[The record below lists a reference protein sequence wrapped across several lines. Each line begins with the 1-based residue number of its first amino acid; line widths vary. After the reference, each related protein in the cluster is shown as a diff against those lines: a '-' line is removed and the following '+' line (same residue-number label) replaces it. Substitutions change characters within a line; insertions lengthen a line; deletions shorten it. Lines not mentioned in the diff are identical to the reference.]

1 LVDISL
7 QKTVKTATRV
17 GGRTEPD
24 LDLIKQVEQVT
35 TSDLEGPAWRFA
47 GIPSVGITHAVEVL
61 VFSDFAI
68 PELAIIWL
76 QKQPGMA
83 EDDHLRSGRRVA
95 EALRHAARQTESLPA
110 CDTGDHRLA
119 AITLSHVR
127 CYVPRNTTRAST
139 AFTP

>member
-35 TSDLEGPAWRFA
+35 TSDLEGPAWRFP

-61 VFSDFAI
+61 VF
-68 PELAIIWL
+68 LIWQL
-76 QKQPGMA
+76 LDWLLVGCRNSQEGP
-83 EDDHLRSGRRVA
+83 EDDHLRNGRAVA
-95 EALRHAARQTESLPA
+95 KALRHAARQTESLPA

-119 AITLSHVR
+119 AIALSHVQ